1 MRLAAHKIAQVDTA
15 LLKVTQ
21 GVATVKGE
29 AYFDALVQHF
39 AKVLDADYVYIG
51 LVEADNST
59 KMLRTIATYA
69 HGQIVD
75 NLKYLLQETP
85 YWEVIEQ
92 RKICGYPRN
101 ALAVLEARSFKP
113 NFPVSL
119 VAESS

>member
-21 GVATVKGE
+21 GVATVTGE

-59 KMLRTIATYA
+59 KMLRMIATYA

-85 YWEVIEQ
+85 
-92 RKICGYPRN
+92 C
-101 ALAVLEARSFKP
+101 
-113 NFPVSL
+113 
-119 VAESS
+119 